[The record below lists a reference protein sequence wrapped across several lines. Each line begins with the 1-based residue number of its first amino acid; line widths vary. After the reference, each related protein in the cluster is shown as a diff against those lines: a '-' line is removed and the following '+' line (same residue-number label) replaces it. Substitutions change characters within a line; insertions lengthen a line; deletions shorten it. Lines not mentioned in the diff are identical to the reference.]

1 MLERFLVPEQARV
14 FVQPENMLQA
24 TIEIFEKCGQSA
36 EDAALSAEVLL
47 TSDLRGCESH
57 GVSNMLRVYVQMYG
71 DQEINPTPNVRITRE
86 TDGTANLDGDTG
98 LGLHVL
104 PKGRRCPAKSA
115 KPFPCSVRP
124 L

>member
-14 FVQPENMLQA
+14 FVQPESMLQA

-71 DQEINPTPNVRITRE
+71 DQEINPTPNVCLLYTSPSPR
-86 TDGTANLDGDTG
+86 D
-98 LGLHVL
+98 
-104 PKGRRCPAKSA
+104 
-115 KPFPCSVRP
+115 
-124 L
+124 